1 MAVAPPPSAEDA
13 GEFSGVTVD
22 KEKLEHPSSS
32 SDSEKGDD
40 NHEKNSDV
48 EAAKR
53 RVKWYSRL
61 NPLRLQKIPPVP
73 TEREVSREY
82 GASFLSVVTF
92 QWMSPLMKVGYLR
105 HLELQDIWKINP
117 DRSVEVLS
125 ERLEESFRRRME
137 RGDTYPLLWA
147 IYETFKV
154 EFWIGGICQL
164 FASLLQVFSPYTTRY
179 LIAFATDAY
188 VAQHSGQPGPHIGHG
203 IGIAVGIACMQAFQS
218 LATSQFIYRGMIV
231 GGQARAVLINIIF
244 AKAMKL
250 SGRAKA
256 GGKAIEDFQSRPEPK
271 DSGGL
276 LKSAKDTLL
285 NRKGGPKVTAD
296 IAAGIAG
303 DGRGWSNG
311 RIITLMSVDADR
323 INTASGMF
331 HLTWTSPITIIV
343 TLILLLVNIGYS
355 ALSGYALLV
364 IGMPLLTYSIRT
376 LIKRRKNI
384 NKLTDQRVSLTQ
396 EILQAVRFVKFFGW
410 ESSFL
415 ERLREIR
422 KQEIHLVQVL
432 LAIRNAIQC
441 VSMSLP
447 VFASMLSF
455 ITYSLSRH
463 DLSPAPIFSSLAL
476 FNSLRIPLNLLPLVI
491 GQVTDAWTALGRIQE
506 FLLAE
511 EQQEDVKW
519 DETMGNAIE
528 MEHASFTWERVP
540 TDEKEAKSR
549 TVSKQLE
556 KGATEKAAQKDVEDS
571 SSALTA
577 VEPFKLTNLTF
588 TAGRNELLAVIG
600 SVGCGKTSLLS
611 ALAGDMRRTGGEVR
625 MGARRAFCPQ
635 YAWIQNTSVKDNIL
649 FGKEYDEV
657 WYNKVIDACA
667 LRSDLDMFPDHDRTE
682 IGERGITVSGGQ
694 KQRLNIA
701 RAIYFDADI
710 VLMDDP
716 LSAVDAHVGRHIM
729 DNAICGLLKDKC
741 RILATHQ
748 LHVLSRCDRIIL
760 MEDGRINAI
769 DTFDNLMQNS
779 ELFRRFMAS
788 TSQEKTS
795 EEDAKEGE
803 GDVIEEKT
811 KKAPES
817 RVKSATK
824 QGGLMQ
830 QEERAVGSVGWDVWK
845 AYILASGSFIYCLLV
860 LLALALTNAANIVTS
875 LWLSYWTSNKYD
887 LSTGQYI
894 GIYAGLGGSQAFLMY
909 IYATILTTSG
919 TNASKTM
926 LQNAMTRV
934 LRAPMAFFDT
944 TPLGRIVNRFSKD
957 IHAMDNELLDAIR
970 IYGITITMIISV
982 MVLIIVFYH
991 YFAIALGPL
1000 FLLFILAANYYR
1012 ASARQMKRHEA
1023 VLRSHVFA
1031 RFGEAISGTACIR
1044 AYGLQGQFSRRIRE
1058 SIDEMDSAY
1067 FLTFSNQRWLSVRL
1081 DAVGNIMVL
1090 VTGILVVTSRFN
1102 VSPSIS
1108 GLVLSYILSIV
1119 QMLQFTIRQLAEV
1132 ENNMNATE
1140 RVHYY
1145 GTRLD
1150 EEAPLHLAKL
1160 EPSWPQE
1167 GAITFTGV
1175 EMRYRDGLPLVLKGL
1190 DMEIRGGERIGIV
1203 GRTGA
1208 GKSSIM
1214 SALFRLVELS
1224 GGTIKIDGIDIAT
1237 VGLHDLRSRLAIIPQ
1252 DPTLFKGTVRSNLD
1266 PFGEY
1271 TDLELWSALR
1281 KADLVG
1287 EEPQGDS
1294 YPDKEDIDVTASPS
1308 PNEEKSRNS
1317 PTRITLDTP
1326 VSEEGLNFSLGQ
1338 RQLMALARAL
1348 VRDSRIIV
1356 CDEATSSVDFET
1368 DRKIQRTMAFGFKGK
1383 TVLCIAH
1390 RLKTIILYDRIC
1402 VMDQGRIAEMDT
1414 PLRLWEREGGIFR
1427 GMCDR
1432 SGIQRE
1438 DFLVDHDA

>member
-1 MAVAPPPSAEDA
+1 
-13 GEFSGVTVD
+13 
-22 KEKLEHPSSS
+22 
-32 SDSEKGDD
+32 
-40 NHEKNSDV
+40 
-48 EAAKR
+48 
-53 RVKWYSRL
+53 
-61 NPLRLQKIPPVP
+61 
-73 TEREVSREY
+73 
-82 GASFLSVVTF
+82 
-92 QWMSPLMKVGYLR
+92 VGYLR
-105 HLELQDIWKINP
+105 PLEYQDIWKVNP
-117 DRSVEVLS
+117 DRSVDVLS
-125 ERLEESFRRRME
+125 EKLEASFQRRME

-147 IYETFKV
+147 MYDTFER
-154 EFWIGGICQL
+154 EFWIGGVCQL
-164 FASLLQVFSPYTTRY
+164 FAALLQVFSPYTTRY

-188 VAQHSGQPGPHIGHG
+188 VARLSGQHGPPIRHG

-231 GGQARAVLINIIF
+231 GGQARAVLINMIF
-244 AKAMKL
+244 TKAMKL

-256 GGKAIEDFQSRPEPK
+256 GGKAVED
-271 DSGGL
+271 
-276 LKSAKDTLL
+276 LKSAKDDLL
-285 NRKGGPKVTAD
+285 KDRKGGPKVTAD
-296 IAAGIAG
+296 VAAGVAG

-331 HLTWTSPITIIV
+331 HILWTSPIAIIT
-343 TLILLLVNIGYS
+343 TLVLLLVNIGYS

-364 IGMPLLTYSIRT
+364 IGMPLLTYSIRM
-376 LIKRRKNI
+376 LIRRRKSI

-396 EILQAVRFVKFFGW
+396 EILQGVRFVKFFGW

-422 KQEIHLVQVL
+422 KREIHSIQIL

-441 VSMSLP
+441 VTMSLP
-447 VFASMLSF
+447 IFASMLAF

-463 DLSPAPIFSSLAL
+463 ALSPAPIFSSLAL
-476 FNSLRIPLNLLPLVI
+476 FNSLRMPLNLLPLVI

-506 FLLAE
+506 FMLAE
-511 EQQEDVKW
+511 EQKEDIEW
-519 DETMGNAIE
+519 DKTMDNAIE
-528 MEHASFTWERVP
+528 VENASFTWERVP
-540 TDEKEAKSR
+540 TNEKEGKGKTESR
-549 TVSKQLE
+549 QPE
-556 KGATEKAAQKDVEDS
+556 KGAAEKNQGLTEAAQKEADDGS
-571 SSALTA
+571 GGRTA

-588 TAGRNELLAVIG
+588 TVGRNELLAVIG
-600 SVGCGKTSLLS
+600 TVGCGKTSLLS
-611 ALAGDMRRTGGEVR
+611 ALAGDMRMTEGTAR
-625 MGARRAFCPQ
+625 MGATRAFCPQ
-635 YAWIQNTSVKDNIL
+635 SAWIQNTSVRNNIL
-649 FGKEYDEV
+649 FGKEYDEE
-657 WYNKVIDACA
+657 WYNRVIDACA
-667 LRSDLDMFPDHDRTE
+667 LRSDLEMFPDGDRTE

-729 DNAICGLLKDKC
+729 DNAICGLLRDKC

-760 MEDGRINAI
+760 MEEGRINAI
-769 DTFDNLMQNS
+769 DTFDNLMRDS
-779 ELFRRFMAS
+779 ELFRRLMS
-788 TSQEKTS
+788 TTSQEERGKD
-795 EEDAKEGE
+795 EEAQKGEDDAL
-803 GDVIEEKT
+803 EETEAGKAPMSKT
-811 KKAPES
+811 KPA
-817 RVKSATK
+817 ATK
-824 QGGLMQ
+824 QGGALMQ
-830 QEERAVGSVGWDVWK
+830 QEERAVDSVGWDVWK
-845 AYILASGSFIYCLLV
+845 AYISASGSFINVLLI
-860 LLALALTNAANIVTS
+860 LLALALTNGANIVTS
-875 LWLSYWTSNKYD
+875 LWLSYWTSNKFD

-894 GIYAGLGGSQAFLMY
+894 GIYAGLGGSQAVLMY
-909 IYATILTTSG
+909 AYATILTTCG
-919 TNASKTM
+919 TNASRTM

-944 TPLGRIVNRFSKD
+944 TPLGRITNRFSKD
-957 IHAMDNELLDAIR
+957 IHVMDNELMDAMR

-982 MVLIIVFYH
+982 MVLIVVFYH
-991 YFAIALGPL
+991 YVCPPPFNVQVEIDLLLTGLQFAIALGPL
-1000 FLLFILAANYYR
+1000 LILFLLAANYYR
-1012 ASARQMKRHEA
+1012 ASARDMKRHEA

-1044 AYGLQGQFSRRIRE
+1044 AYGLQDYFGRRLRE
-1058 SIDEMDSAY
+1058 AIDEMDSAY

-1145 GTRLD
+1145 GTKLE
-1150 EEAPLHLAKL
+1150 EEAPLHLPNAKL
-1160 EPSWPQE
+1160 DPSWPQE
-1167 GAITFTGV
+1167 GRITFSDV
-1175 EMRYRDGLPLVLKGL
+1175 QMRYRAGLPLVLKGL
-1190 DMEIRGGERIGIV
+1190 TMDIRGGERVGIV

-1214 SALFRLVELS
+1214 SALFRLTELS
-1224 GGTIKIDGIDIAT
+1224 GGRIAIDGVDIAT

-1266 PFGEY
+1266 PFNEH

-1281 KADLVG
+1281 QADLVG
-1287 EEPQGDS
+1287 EEPQGEALS
-1294 YPDKEDIDVTASPS
+1294 SPDKENPS
-1308 PNEEKSRNS
+1308 PDEVSRSN
-1317 PTRITLDTP
+1317 PNNPARITLDTP

-1348 VRDSRIIV
+1348 VRNARIIV

-1368 DRKIQRTMAFGFKGK
+1368 DRKIQRTMAVGFKGK

-1390 RLKTIILYDRIC
+1390 RLRTILTYDRIV
-1402 VMDQGRIAEMDT
+1402 VMDAGRIAEMDT
-1414 PLRLWEREGGIFR
+1414 PLALWEKGEGGIFR

-1432 SGIQRE
+1432 SGITRD
-1438 DFLVDHDA
+1438 DFFVDVDQERDS